1 MKILAVIGA
10 GQMGQGIAQVAAR
23 AGFQV
28 LLADADLTLATSA
41 KRVIER
47 AVARQVERE
56 KIGADEARALLDRI
70 EPSDTARLAGDRLA
84 GEIDFAI
91 EAIPERL
98 ALKQQLFAQLDA
110 SLPARTVLASNTSS
124 VSITALGSVTKR
136 PDRVIGMHFMN
147 PVPVMELVEIVRGLA
162 TSDAT
167 LVQTRALAELLG
179 KRSVLASDSPG
190 FIVNRI
196 LVPMLNEA
204 VFALESALGT
214 AEDIDL
220 AMKLGTHQ
228 PMGPLALADLIGLDT
243 VLAICESLHRE
254 LGDDKYRPAPL
265 LRRYVAAGWLGKKT
279 GRGFH
284 SY

>member
-1 MKILAVIGA
+1 MKSLAIIGA

-23 AGFQV
+23 AGMEV
-28 LLADADLTLATSA
+28 LLADADLQLATQA

-47 AVARQVERE
+47 AVARQVERD
-56 KIGADEARALLDRI
+56 KIGSDEARALLERI
-70 EPSDTARLAGDRLA
+70 VPSDSARLSGDIA
-84 GEIDFAI
+84 FAI
-91 EAIPERL
+91 EAIPEQL
-98 ALKQQLFAQLDA
+98 PLKQRLFAQLDA
-110 SLPARTVLASNTSS
+110 SLPADTVLASNTSS
-124 VSITALGSVTKR
+124 VSITALAAVTKR

-167 LVQTRALAELLG
+167 LAQTRALAEQLG

-204 VFALESALGT
+204 IFALEGNLAT
-214 AEDIDL
+214 AEDIDV

-243 VLAICESLHRE
+243 VLAICDSLHRE

>member
-1 MKILAVIGA
+1 MKSLAIIGA

-23 AGFQV
+23 AGIQV
-28 LLADADLTLATSA
+28 LLADADLELATRA

-56 KIGADEARALLDRI
+56 KIGADDARALLERI
-70 EPSDTARLAGDRLA
+70 APSEIGRLTGDI
-84 GEIDFAI
+84 GFAI
-91 EAIPERL
+91 EAIPEQL
-98 ALKQQLFAQLDA
+98 ALKQRLFAQLDA
-110 SLPARTVLASNTSS
+110 SLPAHAVLASNTSS
-124 VSITALGSVTKR
+124 VSITALGAVTKR

-167 LVQTRALAELLG
+167 LAQTRALAEQLG
-179 KRSVLASDSPG
+179 KRSVLAADSPG
-190 FIVNRI
+190 FVVNRI

-204 VFALESALGT
+204 IFALEGALAS

-265 LRRYVAAGWLGKKT
+265 LRRYVAAGWLGKKS